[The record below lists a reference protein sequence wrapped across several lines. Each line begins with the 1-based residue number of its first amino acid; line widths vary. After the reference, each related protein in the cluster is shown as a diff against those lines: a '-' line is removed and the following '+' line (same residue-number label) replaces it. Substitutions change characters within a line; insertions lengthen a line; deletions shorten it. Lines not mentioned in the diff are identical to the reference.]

1 MMMFEIFIIAAN
13 DYNNFGAQVTERRL
27 RLLPAEK

>member
-1 MMMFEIFIIAAN
+1 MMFEICIAAN

>member
-1 MMMFEIFIIAAN
+1 MMMFEIFIAAK
-13 DYNNFGAQVTERRL
+13 DYNNFGAQVTERRI

>member
-1 MMMFEIFIIAAN
+1 MMFEIFIAAK

>member
-1 MMMFEIFIIAAN
+1 MMMFEIFVAAN
-13 DYNNFGAQVTERRL
+13 DYNNFDAQVTERRL